1 MTRFPT
7 STNPRSYPPATVFS
21 STSNRGVT
29 HMAEDFASKP
39 ELYEPS
45 CTAEIFCS
53 ELAIVE
59 RIGPCLRLIFAVEQ
73 TSVDGRGRKERA
85 VTARLIIPA
94 EAVWP
99 PAAASRCASSIP
111 IRTRC
116 CSIPPSR

>member
-1 MTRFPT
+1 
-7 STNPRSYPPATVFS
+7 
-21 STSNRGVT
+21 
-29 HMAEDFASKP
+29 MAEDFASKP

-94 EAVWP
+94 EAV
-99 PAAASRCASSIP
+99 PAMLAEIASAGKATAAPRAD
-111 IRTRC
+111 TRALN
-116 CSIPPSR
+116 